1 MTAEQEQT
9 LEALRIAIRMEID
22 GKKYYQMMSESGG
35 NELGL
40 KLFKQLAVEED
51 YHRQKFEEIYKA
63 LEAKE
68 SWPTIDVISNQGK
81 RIKNIFSQ
89 AVSNKESKVPA
100 SLSELEAVQKAME
113 MENKTRDYYQERSVK
128 SSFEAEKKYY
138 ASLAGE
144 ESAHHAVLLDY
155 FEYIKDPAGWF
166 TVKEHH
172 SLDGG

>member
-1 MTAEQEQT
+1 MAGEQEQT

-22 GKKYYQMMSESGG
+22 GKKYYQMMSESKG
-35 NELGL
+35 NKLGL

-51 YHRQKFEEIYKA
+51 YHRHKFEEIYKT
-63 LEAKE
+63 LEAKK
-68 SWPTIDVISNQGK
+68 SWPTIDAISDQGK

-89 AVSNKESKVPA
+89 AVSSKENKVPA
-100 SLSELEAVQKAME
+100 PLSELEAVQKAME

-138 ASLAGE
+138 ATLAGE

-155 FEYIKDPAGWF
+155 YEYIKDPAGWF